1 MALQHYCAKNC
12 ATAKAVQTKND
23 TASGFSRFMFTHR
36 IPWQPIKKYRMF
48 QDVVQ
53 TLKIT
58 TVTVTVTTL

>member
-36 IPWQPIKKYRMF
+36 IPWQPIKKYRMLF
-48 QDVVQ
+48 K
-53 TLKIT
+53 L
-58 TVTVTVTTL
+58 